1 MRLISHPGPSSFLAN
16 SLHCPD
22 CGAALERV
30 HRHLP
35 DRWISVFRSVHRYRC
50 TSETCDWAGLL
61 GRDGQPPPAL
71 IGWPSR
77 LLWLGVGASCTLAA
91 VPLVPPLRVWLVGAP
106 AQAHVEAGVELRSR
120 ATPAG
125 VDFAG
130 AALPPTDA
138 RALANA
144 TPLSLKRGCAWG
156 VPGGSPYRGTVEQA
170 LLAAG
175 LPADAVRALGEM
187 AERGWSQGQVEISR
201 SGIRTLD
208 GRRHFDPDITAM
220 GFGHTLCF
228 NTRVNFKPGHVEYAA
243 LYEHTDSRY
252 RTYTVM
258 VPYVC
263 RNVSVLGQ
271 RGERE
276 IPETEVAEPASWSL
290 VLTGL
295 GLALATSGL
304 WRLRHAETRRP

>member
-1 MRLISHPGPSSFLAN
+1 MILSTHARLGTAKGVGLC
-16 SLHCPD
+16 CPA
-22 CGAALERV
+22 CGAALLRV
-30 HRHLP
+30 HRHTL
-35 DRWISVFRSVHRYRC
+35 DRWVSVFRSVHRYHC
-50 TSETCDWAGLL
+50 TSASCGWVGLL

-71 IGWPSR
+71 IAWPAR
-77 LLWLGVGASCTLAA
+77 LLWLGVGAASALAS
-91 VPLVPPLRVWLVGAP
+91 VPLVPPLRAWLAGAP
-106 AQAHVEAGVELRSR
+106 PAATVEAGVELQSR
-120 ATPAG
+120 ATPPGA
-125 VDFAG
+125 DFAG
-130 AALPPTDA
+130 GALPPADP
-138 RALANA
+138 RILANG

-156 VPGGSPYRGTVEQA
+156 VPGGSPYRGTPEQA
-170 LLAAG
+170 LAAAG
-175 LPADAVRALGEM
+175 LPAEVVRALGERV
-187 AERGWSQGQVEISR
+187 ERGWSQGQVEISR

-220 GFGHTLCF
+220 GFGNTLCF

-276 IPETEVAEPASWSL
+276 VPQVDEPASWGL
-290 VLTGL
+290 ALIGL
-295 GLALATSGL
+295 GLAAGIT
-304 WRLRHAETRRP
+304 WRQRHDSTGRGRT